1 MEGTMYDK
9 PLKTANRVC
18 GSGHATPTIGSWVI
32 ACFCGQVYQGPMCPR
47 CGARTPEQG
56 S

>member
-1 MEGTMYDK
+1 MEGTMYEK

-32 ACFCGQVYQGPMCPR
+32 ACFCGQVYNGPMCPQ
-47 CGARTPEQG
+47 CGARTPGQA

>member
-1 MEGTMYDK
+1 MEGTMYEK
-9 PLKTANRVC
+9 PLKTTNRAS

-32 ACFCGQVYQGPMCPR
+32 ACFCGQVYNGPMCPR
-47 CGARTPEQG
+47 CGVRTPGQA